1 MLTLGSQGLRN
12 LYCKKEIKN
21 LAAIKNVKVRVQATV
36 TEDTL
41 FPAYGA
47 QIVHM
52 PVRRGVHV
60 AADRRRR
67 MRRERLHRLH
77 AEQAL

>member
-12 LYCKKEIKN
+12 PYCKKEIKN
-21 LAAIKNVKVRVQATV
+21 LAAIKNVKVRAGQV

-47 QIVHM
+47 RSSTAL
-52 PVRRGVHV
+52 RRGL
-60 AADRRRR
+60 RR
-67 MRRERLHRLH
+67 
-77 AEQAL
+77 